1 MGKIL
6 LLCLAAL
13 TCAGIGAALQ
23 CLKCDFTMFDMPCLS
38 STIICQ
44 DGQLCAVIR
53 GRAAGHKLI
62 MQKDC
67 VDKGKCNTNDTSTLA
82 GITYSTSYEC
92 CEGEFCNSAAGAG
105 AQLSLAAGLA
115 MLGAWLTRAL

>member
-23 CLKCDFTMFDMPCLS
+23 CLKCDFTIFDMPCQ
-38 STIICQ
+38 TTTVTCQ

-53 GRAAGHKLI
+53 GRAASHKLI

-67 VDKGKCNTNDTSTLA
+67 VDKGKCNTNDTSTWA

-92 CEGEFCNSAAGAG
+92 CEGELCNAAAGTG
-105 AQLSLAAGLA
+105 AQLSLVAGLA
-115 MLGAWLTRAL
+115 MLGAWLTRGL